1 MGAFT
6 KLYLE
11 NPKKRESVMCV
22 CVLRRNF
29 AEDKQEM
36 VAEETMQPL
45 EAVP

>member
-11 NPKKRESVMCV
+11 NPKKRECV
-22 CVLRRNF
+22 CVCALRRNF